1 MYISHLTIWYLF
13 RFYNTSPSLFF
24 CCGREKW
31 RYLFCHSSKVQ
42 NELRILWPHQPESEL
57 QQVVHR
63 RMDLCWWTMITIF
76 KMKLWIIQIIN
87 CSYLLDMQLQKW
99 FVIWCSYIINKES
112 CFINSPWLIICKF
125 TYLKAKWECKR
136 NVFFFWFL
144 NWINRLKIKG
154 IKHFFFGFNSL
165 RHSVIDKIKK

>member
-63 RMDLCWWTMITIF
+63 RMDLCWWTMIIYSLHN
-76 KMKLWIIQIIN
+76 KVMNDVKQYIVQPSRPQKDLQSIKKLV
-87 CSYLLDMQLQKW
+87 LH
-99 FVIWCSYIINKES
+99 
-112 CFINSPWLIICKF
+112 NSRWLILCNF
-125 TYLKAKWECKR
+125 TSKYWEKKEYWIGKELMSYCI
-136 NVFFFWFL
+136 NQSFL
-144 NWINRLKIKG
+144 A
-154 IKHFFFGFNSL
+154 
-165 RHSVIDKIKK
+165 